1 MMSVVPPAV
10 KATTIF
16 TGLAGYCCAGA
27 GHAAIAASAAS
38 IRNPFM
44 YSPRDESAIYRKNRT
59 DPNAGNMSAE
69 ASARFIDLLEQGP
82 ADAPCVFNPWRDSD
96 ERDRNPRRD
105 MPRLRRENMAAYLD
119 ARRTHARVL
128 LLGEAPSHRGCRF
141 SGIAFCS
148 ETELTQK
155 AGLVA
160 RRTLELTSRLAEEKP
175 QRERSAAV
183 IWSEIERAG
192 KPFEVVLWN
201 AFPWHPYLEDDGTK
215 AGPCGPSSN
224 RKPRT
229 PEVAQGRLVLE
240 ALMRC
245 FTRRL
250 EVFAVGK
257 VAEEALARWE
267 SVECAGYIRHPAQGG
282 ESRFRAQ
289 FRSLVAA
296 RL

>member
-1 MMSVVPPAV
+1 M
-10 KATTIF
+10 
-16 TGLAGYCCAGA
+16 
-27 GHAAIAASAAS
+27 
-38 IRNPFM
+38 
-44 YSPRDESAIYRKNRT
+44 
-59 DPNAGNMSAE
+59 
-69 ASARFIDLLEQGP
+69 SARFIDLLEQGP

-96 ERDRNPRRD
+96 ERDRAPRRD

-119 ARRTHARVL
+119 ARRSHARVI

-148 ETELTQK
+148 ETELARK

-160 RRTLELTSRLAEEKP
+160 RRTLELTSRDSEVKP

-183 IWSEIERAG
+183 IWGEIERAG

-201 AFPWHPYLEDDGTK
+201 AFPWHPYLDEAGAK

-224 RKPRT
+224 RKPRLT
-229 PEVAQGRLVLE
+229 EVAQGRAAME

-245 FTRRL
+245 FTQRL
-250 EVFAVGK
+250 QVFAVGK
-257 VAEEALARWE
+257 VAEDALARWGTI
-267 SVECAGYIRHPAQGG
+267 ECSGYIRHPAQGG
-282 ESRFRAQ
+282 EALFRAQ
-289 FRSLVAA
+289 FRSQVAP